1 VLHSIAD
8 KLFMG
13 SLILLMISAVVSG
26 IGFQFASFRSQVD
39 EDPGAQVKDK
49 NRKQIAMD
57 RQDRSLRRFF
67 RSKLM
72 WLSLVGMA
80 VSILL
85 SYL

>member
-13 SLILLMISAVVSG
+13 SLILLMISAVISG
-26 IGFQFASFRSQVD
+26 IGFQFANFRTQAD
-39 EDPGAQVKDK
+39 EDPAEQVKDK
-49 NRKQIAMD
+49 NRKHIAID
-57 RQDRSLRRFF
+57 KQDRSLRRFF

-72 WLSLVGMA
+72 WLSLFGMA
-80 VSILL
+80 ISILL

>member
-1 VLHSIAD
+1 MLQSIAD

-13 SLILLMISAVVSG
+13 SLILLMISAVISG
-26 IGFQFASFRSQVD
+26 IGFQFANFRTQAD
-39 EDPGAQVKDK
+39 EDPGEQVRDK
-49 NRKQIAMD
+49 NRKQIAVD
-57 RQDRSLRRFF
+57 KQDRSLRRFF

>member
-1 VLHSIAD
+1 
-8 KLFMG
+8 MG

-39 EDPGAQVKDK
+39 EDPKEQVKDK
-49 NRKQIAMD
+49 SRKHIAMD
-57 RQDRSLRRFF
+57 KQDRSLRRFF
-67 RSKLM
+67 RSYLM
-72 WLSLVGMA
+72 WISLAGMA